1 MTYMTPGNRFCRRC
15 LFGLLV
21 FFVFVAVAGER
32 WAELRQRYLG
42 LKTLAGSF
50 TQTVVSDMSDEPMV
64 FKGRFYFALPDRF
77 RLEVK
82 EPVEQV
88 IVGSDSM
95 VIFYLPAEKRVVF
108 QRRSQPAP
116 VLAFIQPLLDTT
128 SIVTEQEEDGIVVL
142 TFVSGAGALFEDM
155 KIELDRSGTRVA
167 AVSFVDD
174 WGNRCRFVLSEQR
187 WNVALP
193 AKLFKFVPPAGTTV
207 EYQ

>member
-1 MTYMTPGNRFCRRC
+1 M
-15 LFGLLV
+15 
-21 FFVFVAVAGER
+21 
-32 WAELRQRYLG
+32 
-42 LKTLAGSF
+42 
-50 TQTVVSDMSDEPMV
+50 
-64 FKGRFYFALPDRF
+64 
-77 RLEVK
+77 
-82 EPVEQV
+82 
-88 IVGSDSM
+88 
-95 VIFYLPAEKRVVF
+95 
-108 QRRSQPAP
+108 
-116 VLAFIQPLLDTT
+116 
-128 SIVTEQEEDGIVVL
+128 VL